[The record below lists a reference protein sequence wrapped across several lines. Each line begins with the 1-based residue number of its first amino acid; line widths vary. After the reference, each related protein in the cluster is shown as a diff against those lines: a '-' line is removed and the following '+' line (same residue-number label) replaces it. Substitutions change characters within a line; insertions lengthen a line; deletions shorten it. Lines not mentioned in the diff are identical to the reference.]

1 MKGTFYSEKL
11 FTLFLQE
18 SLGIYLSV
26 NGAQSLIGEKENGT
40 RITIVKNKSA
50 FAEVFLTS
58 HGSAKFLEGI
68 VGFVVLKVINGILSY
83 SLS

>member
-1 MKGTFYSEKL
+1 MDRMKGTFYSEKL

-40 RITIVKNKSA
+40 RITIVKNKSV
-50 FAEVFLTS
+50 FADGILNKPWFSEVFGRNCWVRGT
-58 HGSAKFLEGI
+58 EI
-68 VGFVVLKVINGILSY
+68 D
-83 SLS
+83 